1 LKQTIKIKKQEA
13 IQTEVS
19 DNLTDVLREIVSV
32 LEAKKCED
40 ISILDLE
47 SVNTY
52 LSIFVIC
59 TVKTNTQGAA
69 TGRELVRSLKKFK
82 FKSGLANRT
91 ENSSEAGWLLIDLG
105 PIFIHIMTSEMRE
118 YYDLDRLWGDAK
130 PIVL

>member
-1 LKQTIKIKKQEA
+1 LKQTIKIKKQEN
-13 IQTEVS
+13 IQAEVS
-19 DNLTDVLREIVSV
+19 DNFSHVLQEIVSV
-32 LEAKKCED
+32 LESKKCED

-59 TVKTNTQGAA
+59 TVKTNTQGVA

-82 FKSGLANRT
+82 LKSGLVNQS
-91 ENSSEAGWLLIDLG
+91 ENSTDSGWILIDLG